1 MLTFAEEILLLA
13 LDDQQGVIKPLP
25 VSAMEYALSGAVLMD
40 LALAN
45 RIDTDLKQ
53 LRVVDNA
60 PTGDLIL
67 DEALKILQAQPAPQ
81 TTTHWLSYLAG
92 QAKDLQDRVLRRL
105 VEKGILKLENR
116 KILWVFQ
123 VRRYP
128 LLDNREVKE
137 VKTRLR
143 ELIMSNEIPDAR
155 EAVLVSLVNACRL
168 FDEIF
173 SEAELD
179 KYRSRIA
186 ALAKL
191 DLIGQEVARSI
202 HEIAQAMALAMP
214 MMV

>member
-1 MLTFAEEILLLA
+1 
-13 LDDQQGVIKPLP
+13 
-25 VSAMEYALSGAVLMD
+25 MD

-53 LRVVDNA
+53 LRVVDKT

-67 DEALKILQAQPAPQ
+67 DETLRILQSQPIAQ

-92 QAKDLQDRVLRRL
+92 QAKDLQDRVLKRL

-128 LLDNREVKE
+128 LQDNREVKE

-143 ELIMSNEIPDAR
+143 ELIKSNEIPDPR
-155 EAVLVSLVNACRL
+155 EAVLISLVNACRL

-173 SEAELD
+173 TEAELEQ
-179 KYRSRIA
+179 YRPRIA

-214 MMV
+214 MMI

>member
-25 VSAMEYALSGAVLMD
+25 VSAMEYALSGGVLMD

-53 LRVVDNA
+53 LRVVDKT
-60 PTGDLIL
+60 PTGDVIL
-67 DEALKILQAQPAPQ
+67 DETLRILQSQPIAQ

-92 QAKDLQDRVLRRL
+92 QAKDLQDRVLKRL

-128 LLDNREVKE
+128 LQDNREVKE

-143 ELIMSNEIPDAR
+143 ELIKSNEIPDPR
-155 EAVLVSLVNACRL
+155 EAVLISLVNACRL

-173 SEAELD
+173 TEAELEQ
-179 KYRSRIA
+179 YRPRIA

-214 MMV
+214 MMI

>member
-53 LRVVDNA
+53 LRVVDGA
-60 PTGDLIL
+60 PTGDEIL
-67 DEALKILQAQPAPQ
+67 DETLKILQSQPAPQ

-92 QAKDLQDRVLRRL
+92 QAKDLQDRVLKRL
-105 VEKGILKLENR
+105 VKKGILKLENR

-128 LLDNREVKE
+128 LQDNREVKE

-143 ELIMSNEIPDAR
+143 ELIMSSEIPDAR
-155 EAVLVSLVNACRL
+155 EAVLIGLVNACRL

-173 SEAELD
+173 SETELD
-179 KYRSRIA
+179 KYRPRIA

>member
-25 VSAMEYALSGAVLMD
+25 VSAMEYALSGGVLMD

-53 LRVVDNA
+53 LRVVDKT

-67 DEALKILQAQPAPQ
+67 DETLRILQSQPIAQ

-92 QAKDLQDRVLRRL
+92 QAKDLQDRVLKRL

-128 LLDNREVKE
+128 LQDNREVKE

-143 ELIMSNEIPDAR
+143 ELIKSNEIPDPR
-155 EAVLVSLVNACRL
+155 EAVLISLVNACRL

-173 SEAELD
+173 TEAELEQ
-179 KYRSRIA
+179 YRPRIA

-214 MMV
+214 MMI

>member
-25 VSAMEYALSGAVLMD
+25 VSAMEYALSGGVLMD

-53 LRVVDNA
+53 LRVVDKT
-60 PTGDLIL
+60 PTGDVIL
-67 DEALKILQAQPAPQ
+67 DETLRILQSQPIAQ

-92 QAKDLQDRVLRRL
+92 QAKDLQDRVLKRL
-105 VEKGILKLENR
+105 VGKGILKLENR

-128 LLDNREVKE
+128 LQDNREVKE

-143 ELIMSNEIPDAR
+143 ELIKSNEIPDPR
-155 EAVLVSLVNACRL
+155 EAVLISLVNACRL

-173 SEAELD
+173 TEAELEQ
-179 KYRSRIA
+179 YRPRIA

-214 MMV
+214 MMI